1 MYRTLLRSGG
11 GHLARVQPTGPT
23 IPGPSPPFAAPL
35 RPTATTPRVALLGS
49 TLGSREQV
57 RGYKAKLYVNS
68 KYKKRDNSA
77 NHFPS
82 SSSAPGSRRP
92 SGDPMGKRQG
102 HRGPETS
109 FSSKQIDSLYQSIGG
124 TGGGDRDRDFSRT
137 DPTSTIN
144 DKVSSPSSTTAP
156 AANDVRAAERLT
168 NELFSRA
175 SYLDTRSSNDSQ
187 AQGGEGRNI
196 LSMEQAF
203 RAGLLPGID
212 TAGEVPTAAHLRG
225 RTTNPADQYYPN
237 ALDTTSAATATAT
250 TSLELEN
257 TPPANASL
265 KIFNQVIYANTL
277 AHRPAEAE
285 KVLDMMAEY
294 GVQPDIRTYCH
305 VMDAYANCRDLNGV
319 VATYERVQQAG
330 LAVNLHCYGIL
341 TKAYIGALRLDDA
354 FAVYD
359 IMKKRG
365 VRPSAPIF
373 TQLIKAYLDVNQF
386 QRAWQIFEH
395 MRYEISQP
403 DEVAF
408 SHMIHA
414 CTLQN
419 EVEKAIN
426 LFEEMVDAGLYL
438 TDVTFNSLLN
448 ACAHRRE
455 YFTTAFTVLDQM
467 RQHGIQPDA
476 YTYNIL
482 IYACAMANDLPR
494 ARRLFLEMFE
504 VAERNR
510 DPRLVPN
517 EITYSHMF
525 LAYATIFSP
534 VVARKIHKTK
544 VRHQR
549 QRTADYQVPQ
559 PIVDLLKFDTE
570 SPGLQEGS
578 DADATAADSPPGDST
593 AMSTVPSPAQANGS
607 FQVVKPDL
615 DAEQALEQRIDVL
628 READRLFHFMVQHCP
643 TKSST
648 SRSNGSQGPASSSS
662 AARFTNKLLNN
673 YLSLLA
679 NYGQVKRAL
688 HLYQHTFTQLGLQP
702 DGWTYE
708 TMLNL
713 CSREN
718 RFEEGRRIWKEYTTW
733 SQAHETSLDLPKGT
747 APLAAQA
754 GEGRDQPKQRLSLE
768 AQLSIRSDLEKEKAR
783 MEVGKAARQEY
794 LTYRAMIN
802 MVTKQNDI
810 KQAMALLRRLVA
822 IPYNQQNLSLKNF
835 RNLFNKTV
843 ELDDKTSR
851 SELLRMC
858 PAEDKTVR
866 YGLARKWGSTVPW
879 DVGITKRQVL
889 VEEGEDS

>member
-1 MYRTLLRSGG
+1 
-11 GHLARVQPTGPT
+11 
-23 IPGPSPPFAAPL
+23 
-35 RPTATTPRVALLGS
+35 
-49 TLGSREQV
+49 
-57 RGYKAKLYVNS
+57 
-68 KYKKRDNSA
+68 
-77 NHFPS
+77 
-82 SSSAPGSRRP
+82 
-92 SGDPMGKRQG
+92 
-102 HRGPETS
+102 
-109 FSSKQIDSLYQSIGG
+109 
-124 TGGGDRDRDFSRT
+124 
-137 DPTSTIN
+137 
-144 DKVSSPSSTTAP
+144 
-156 AANDVRAAERLT
+156 
-168 NELFSRA
+168 
-175 SYLDTRSSNDSQ
+175 
-187 AQGGEGRNI
+187 
-196 LSMEQAF
+196 
-203 RAGLLPGID
+203 
-212 TAGEVPTAAHLRG
+212 
-225 RTTNPADQYYPN
+225 
-237 ALDTTSAATATAT
+237 
-250 TSLELEN
+250 
-257 TPPANASL
+257 
-265 KIFNQVIYANTL
+265 
-277 AHRPAEAE
+277 
-285 KVLDMMAEY
+285 
-294 GVQPDIRTYCH
+294 
-305 VMDAYANCRDLNGV
+305 
-319 VATYERVQQAG
+319 
-330 LAVNLHCYGIL
+330 
-341 TKAYIGALRLDDA
+341 
-354 FAVYD
+354 
-359 IMKKRG
+359 MKKRG

-419 EVEKAIN
+419 E
-426 LFEEMVDAGLYL
+426 
-438 TDVTFNSLLN
+438 
-448 ACAHRRE
+448 
-455 YFTTAFTVLDQM
+455 
-467 RQHGIQPDA
+467 HGIQPDA

-544 VRHQR
+544 
-549 QRTADYQVPQ
+549 
-559 PIVDLLKFDTE
+559 
-570 SPGLQEGS
+570 
-578 DADATAADSPPGDST
+578 
-593 AMSTVPSPAQANGS
+593 ANGS

-628 READRLFHFMVQHCP
+628 READRLFHFM
-643 TKSST
+643 
-648 SRSNGSQGPASSSS
+648 GPASSSS

-802 MVTKQNDI
+802 MVTK
-810 KQAMALLRRLVA
+810 
-822 IPYNQQNLSLKNF
+822 
-835 RNLFNKTV
+835 
-843 ELDDKTSR
+843 
-851 SELLRMC
+851 
-858 PAEDKTVR
+858 
-866 YGLARKWGSTVPW
+866 
-879 DVGITKRQVL
+879 
-889 VEEGEDS
+889 